1 MNTSKDYEQYQ
12 YLRDALQLQVNAS
25 VIKPISAEIFKKS
38 DVEKLQLKD
47 AKDRFKLYKKSRVT
61 YNREKDELLRLL
73 ASSTI
78 PNWGGVALKVTKSE

>member
-25 VIKPISAEIFKKS
+25 VIKPISTEIFKKS
-38 DVEKLQLKD
+38 DIEKLQLKD

-78 PNWGGVALKVTKSE
+78 PNWGGISLKVTKSE